1 MDAIAR
7 VITRTS
13 EVIVV
18 TLMFAITIL
27 VSAET
32 IARYG
37 FDSSFY
43 ITNEVC
49 VILLVW
55 IGYVGCSLAIK
66 EGGHAAFEV
75 MQGKLSKWLQV
86 KRSWILMLCNLLVAV
101 FAVFLFVTGI
111 PVTLNAIH
119 EHAPASGISQFWM
132 FVAAPVGAFLML
144 FQLLMLIRVNVAD
157 ILSKT
162 ATKPGE
168 EVVDGRVKDLRD
180 IY

>member
-1 MDAIAR
+1 MDALAR
-7 VITRTS
+7 VITKVS
-13 EVIVV
+13 EVVV
-18 TLMFAITIL
+18 ISFMLAATVL

-37 FDSSFY
+37 FASSFFV
-43 ITNEVC
+43 TNEVC

-75 MQGKLSKWLQV
+75 LQGKLSHWLRC
-86 KRSWILMLCNLLVAV
+86 KRSWIVMLCNLLVAV

-111 PVTLNAIH
+111 PVTLNAMH
-119 EHAPASGISQFWM
+119 EYAPASGISQFWM
-132 FVAAPVGAFLML
+132 FVAAPVGAVLML
-144 FQLLMLIRVNVAD
+144 FQLLMLIRANLRD
-157 ILSKT
+157 IGSKGE
-162 ATKPGE
+162 TKPRE
-168 EVVDGRVKDLRD
+168 DLVDGRVKDLRD

>member
-7 VITRTS
+7 IITKIS

-18 TLMFAITIL
+18 TLMFAITIF

-75 MQGKLSKWLQV
+75 LQGKLSTWLRI
-86 KRSWILMLCNLLVAV
+86 KRSWILMLCNLLVGI
-101 FAVFLFVTGI
+101 FTVFLFATGI

-119 EHAPASGISQFWM
+119 EYAPASGISQFWM

-144 FQLLMLIRVNVAD
+144 FQLMMLIRGNVAD
-157 ILSKT
+157 IRSKT
-162 ATKPGE
+162 SQSSKEA
-168 EVVDGRVKDLRD
+168 VDGRVKDLRD

>member
-7 VITRTS
+7 VITKMS
-13 EVIVV
+13 EVIVISFM
-18 TLMFAITIL
+18 LAATIL
-27 VSAET
+27 VAAET

-37 FDSSFY
+37 FDSSFF

-55 IGYVGCSLAIK
+55 IGYIGCSLALK

-75 MQGKLSKWLQV
+75 LQGHLSNWLGF
-86 KRSWILMLCNLLVAV
+86 KRSWIVMLCNVLIAV

-132 FVAAPVGAFLML
+132 FVAAPVGAVLML
-144 FQLLMLIRVNVAD
+144 FQLLMLIRANLND
-157 ILSKT
+157 IASKSEPK
-162 ATKPGE
+162 AGE
-168 EVVDGRVKDLRD
+168 ELVDGRVKELRD